1 MRLRQL
7 LLPLSIIAL
16 LSACA
21 NNRHHVQ
28 PRDYSQFQ
36 QSNPHS
42 IMVMLPT
49 NSSVDVKAPY
59 AVVAQTTQP
68 LAESGYYVFP
78 VALVHETFKDNGL
91 NDGAE
96 IQAVQL
102 NKIRKVYNPDAILY
116 LNVEDYGT
124 KYKVISSVTTVTVNA
139 KLVDARNS
147 TVLWTGRKNITL
159 DSSSNSNNNGLFSLM
174 VNAVITQI
182 SDKVSD
188 RAYKV
193 AGVVDAN
200 LLSAQERNGILYGPY
215 SSRYKKPDTTT
226 IEPVN

>member
-21 NNRHHVQ
+21 SNHHRVQ
-28 PRDYSQFQ
+28 PRDYSKFQ

-42 IMVMLPT
+42 ILVMLPT

-59 AVVAQTTQP
+59 AVMAQTTQP

-96 IQAVQL
+96 IQAADL
-102 NKIRKVYNPDAILY
+102 KKIRQVYNPDAILY

-139 KLVDARNS
+139 KLVDAKDGS
-147 TVLWTGRKNITL
+147 VIWTGRKNITV
-159 DSSSNSNNNGLFSLM
+159 DSSNNSNNNGLFSLM

-188 RAYKV
+188 RAYKI
-193 AGVVDAN
+193 AGVVDTD
-200 LLSAQERNGILYGPY
+200 LLSAQERDGILYGPY
-215 SSRYKKPDTTT
+215 SPKYKKPITI
-226 IEPVN
+226 IEPAN

>member
-7 LLPLSIIAL
+7 LLPLSIIIL

-21 NNRHHVQ
+21 SNHHRVQ
-28 PRDYSQFQ
+28 PRDYSKFQ

-42 IMVMLPT
+42 ILVMLPT
-49 NSSVDVKAPY
+49 NASVDVKAPY
-59 AVVAQTTQP
+59 AVMAQTTQP

-96 IQAVQL
+96 IQAADL
-102 NKIRKVYNPDAILY
+102 KKIRQVYNPDAILY
-116 LNVEDYGT
+116 LNVENYGT

-139 KLVDARNS
+139 KLVDAKDGS
-147 TVLWTGRKNITL
+147 VIWTGRKNITV
-159 DSSSNSNNNGLFSLM
+159 DSSNNSNNNGLFSLM

-188 RAYKV
+188 RAYKI
-193 AGVVDAN
+193 AGVVDTN

-215 SSRYKKPDTTT
+215 SPKYKKPITT
-226 IEPVN
+226 IEPAN